1 MDDPR
6 TTDRVEREVLRARY
20 GVSLKIALGT
30 LALGLVLLLVG
41 ELTAARTDNLVG
53 HMALLVARVGLV
65 LAAVS
70 IPLGF
75 VSWFGRETTRH
86 AGVREGRLP
95 SRYRT
100 VAWLLVLIA
109 MVFFSWALWFT
120 MSRGLGTW

>member
-1 MDDPR
+1 MDNQR
-6 TTDRVEREVLRARY
+6 STDRVEREVVRAAY

-30 LALGLVLLLVG
+30 LVLGLVLLLVG
-41 ELTAARTDNLVG
+41 EVTAARTDDPAG
-53 HMALLVARVGLV
+53 HMAMLVARVGLV

-75 VSWFGRETTRH
+75 IAWFRRETTRH
-86 AGVREGRLP
+86 AGFREGRLP

-100 VAWLLVLIA
+100 VAWLLVLIV

-120 MSRGLGTW
+120 MSRGLVNW